1 MGKSDFRSE
10 TRNRF
15 SLVRLLFLV
24 YIRPDLIGT
33 FFLNTMINF
42 NGSIASNEAN
52 LLTNNRGFL
61 YGDAVFETIKI
72 VKSKILFLEDHYFR
86 LMSSMRIVRMEI
98 PMNFTMEYLEEQILN
113 LVKAKSLENSA
124 RARITVFRNDGGYY
138 LPQNNSISYL
148 ITAEA
153 IENAPYSII
162 QKEYVVDLYTDFYVT
177 KQLLSSIKTTNKIL
191 NITASIYARE
201 NDLDNCL
208 LLNDSKNVIE
218 ALQGNIF
225 MLKGN
230 TLVTPPVSEGCLNG
244 VMRKQILSLAKTVDK
259 LEVVE
264 EVISPFDLQ
273 KADELFVT
281 NVIKGIQPITKY
293 RKKMYSTDFS
303 KLLVQK
309 LNDTINWI

>member
-1 MGKSDFRSE
+1 
-10 TRNRF
+10 
-15 SLVRLLFLV
+15 
-24 YIRPDLIGT
+24 
-33 FFLNTMINF
+33 MINF
-42 NGSIASNEAN
+42 NGSIVSDDTN
-52 LLTNNRGFL
+52 LLTHNRAFL

-98 PMNFTMEYLEEQILN
+98 PMNFTMEHLEEQIFT
-113 LVKAKSLENSA
+113 LVKAKRLENSA
-124 RARITVFRNDGGYY
+124 RARITIYRNDGGYY
-138 LPQNNSISYL
+138 LPQNNTVSYL
-148 ITAEA
+148 IAVEGL
-153 IENAPYSII
+153 ENTPYSII

-191 NITASIYARE
+191 NITASIYASE

-244 VMRKQILSLAKTVDK
+244 VMRKQVLSLARTIDN

-264 EVISPFDLQ
+264 DVISPFDLQ
-273 KADELFVT
+273 KADELFIT

-293 RKKMYSTDFS
+293 RKKMYSVDFS
-303 KLLVQK
+303 KLMVKK
-309 LNDTINWI
+309 LNDTINWV